1 VYLAHFGLH
10 QLPFGITPDTE
21 FFYPSS
27 SHREGLNL
35 LHSALESGE
44 GFIKVV
50 GEVGTGKTLL
60 CRNFLAELGS
70 DWKAAYIPNPQMEP
84 RELLQEVADDLDT
97 ATGKRDP
104 ANVIKRINLRLIDLA
119 RAGKKVVL
127 CIDEAQT
134 MPRLTLESLRLLSNL
149 ETEKS
154 KLLHIVLFGQP
165 ELDDMLS
172 AYSARQLKQ
181 RIVFHYQLR
190 RLNAEEVVKYVE
202 QRLRVAGCNGD
213 SLFSPAA
220 LHALYRHADGT
231 PRLVNILAHKALIVA
246 FGEGRMQV
254 AKQHV
259 KSAARD
265 TEGSFKPIWW
275 PRQIK
280 WLGVRGRS

>member
-1 VYLAHFGLH
+1 
-10 QLPFGITPDTE
+10 
-21 FFYPSS
+21 
-27 SHREGLNL
+27 
-35 LHSALESGE
+35 
-44 GFIKVV
+44 
-50 GEVGTGKTLL
+50 
-60 CRNFLAELGS
+60 
-70 DWKAAYIPNPQMEP
+70 M
-84 RELLQEVADDLDT
+84 
-97 ATGKRDP
+97 
-104 ANVIKRINLRLIDLA
+104 
-119 RAGKKVVL
+119 L

-172 AYSARQLKQ
+172 AHSARQLKQ

-190 RLNAEEVVKYVE
+190 HLTADEVVKYVE
-202 QRLRVAGCNGD
+202 QRLRVAGCSGD

-254 AKQHV
+254 EKHHV
-259 KSAARD
+259 KSAAKD
-265 TEGSFKPIWW
+265 TEGAFKPSWW
-275 PRQIK
+275 PWQIK
-280 WLGVRGRS
+280 

>member
-21 FFYPSS
+21 FFYPST

-35 LHSALESGE
+35 LHSALQSGE

-70 DWKAAYIPNPQMEP
+70 DWIAAYIPNPQMEP

-97 ATGKRDP
+97 ATGKGDP
-104 ANVIKRINLRLIDLA
+104 AHVIKRINLRLVALA

-172 AYSARQLKQ
+172 AHSVRQLKQ

-190 RLNAEEVVKYVE
+190 RLNADEVVKYVE

-213 SLFSPAA
+213 SLFSPSA

-254 AKQHV
+254 AKHHV
-259 KSAARD
+259 KSAAKD
-265 TEGSFKPIWW
+265 TEGAFKSVWW

-280 WLGVRGRS
+280 WPGVRDRS